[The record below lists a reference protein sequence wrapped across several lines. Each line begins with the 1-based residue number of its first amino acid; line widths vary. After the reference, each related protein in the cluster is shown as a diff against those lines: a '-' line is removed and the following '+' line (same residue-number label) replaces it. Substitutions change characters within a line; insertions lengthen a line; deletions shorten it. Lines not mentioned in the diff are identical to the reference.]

1 MAKITVATF
10 NCENLFRRFKF
21 TNKAKPEKINNAVE
35 NGFIIDKTLFETIL
49 DPERELTAKAIL
61 DCKADIVCLV
71 EVENFD
77 TLKSFVSKFLTGKN
91 YKYNILIDG
100 NDPRLIDV
108 ALISKIPFDHVVTH
122 QYDRTINNKALM
134 FSRDCLEV
142 KFTIDGKP
150 FYVFVNHFKSM
161 LDKNDPANGRKNT
174 AARRKEQAEAVA
186 NILKERFGSNPG
198 NASWIVTGDLN
209 DYPDKDTSLKPL
221 IDNAWIENVVQTR
234 IDEKDSWTHF
244 WDTSSKKVSDDEK
257 YKQIDYI
264 LLSKQLAD
272 KNKNSKPVII
282 RKGLCLNADKYTGT
296 RYEGIGKSRP
306 AASDHCPVAI
316 TIDI

>member
-1 MAKITVATF
+1 MAKITIATF

-21 TNKAKPEKINNAVE
+21 TSKAKPEKIKNAIE

-49 DPERELTAKAIL
+49 EPERELTAKAIL
-61 DCKADIVCLV
+61 DCKADIICLV

-77 TLKSFVSKFLTGKN
+77 TLKSFVSKFLAGKN
-91 YKYNILIDG
+91 YKYNILIDA

-122 QYDRTINNKALM
+122 QFDRTANNKALM

-142 KFTIDGKP
+142 KFTIEGNP
-150 FYVFVNHFKSM
+150 FYIFVNHFKSM

-174 AARRKEQAEAVA
+174 AARRKEQSQAVT
-186 NILKERFGSNPG
+186 NILKERFGSNPSKA
-198 NASWIVTGDLN
+198 NWVVVGDLN
-209 DYPDKDTSLKPL
+209 DYPDQDTSLKPL
-221 IDNAWIENVVQTR
+221 IDNPWIENVVQTR
-234 IDEKDSWTHF
+234 LDEKDSWTHF
-244 WDTSSKKVSDDEK
+244 WDTSSKKVSNDEK

-272 KNKNSKPVII
+272 KNVNSKPVIA
-282 RKGLCLNADKYTGT
+282 RKGLCLNAEKYKGA